1 MSNEKIIPLHV
12 DRPARADAVRN
23 RRLLLDTALALI
35 QANGI
40 EQVTMSDIAKEAGV
54 GKGTLYRHFTDK
66 AQICHALLDEDMRDF
81 QRQTLTML
89 RSDPDPLN
97 SLRWFL
103 EAAVKYV
110 MDHSDL
116 LQEAANESGLDML
129 RHPAH
134 LWWRQTIAGLLA
146 RLQPLGDASYI
157 ADVLYILLDVQ
168 TIRFQRLT
176 HRYDLP
182 RIVAGLHMTL
192 DRYLGIG

>member
-12 DRPARADAVRN
+12 DRPIRADAIRN

-81 QRQTLTML
+81 QRQTLTMM
-89 RSDPDPLN
+89 RSNPDPLT

-103 EAAVKYV
+103 ESAVKYV
-110 MDHSDL
+110 LDHSDL

-146 RLQPLGDASYI
+146 RLQPAGDASYI

-176 HRYDLP
+176 HRYDLT

-192 DRYLGIG
+192 DRYLGIE